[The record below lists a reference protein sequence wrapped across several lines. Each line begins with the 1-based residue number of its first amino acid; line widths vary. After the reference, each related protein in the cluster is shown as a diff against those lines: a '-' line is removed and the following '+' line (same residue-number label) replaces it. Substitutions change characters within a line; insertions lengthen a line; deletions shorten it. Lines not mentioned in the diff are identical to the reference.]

1 MRLSKK
7 IAAVALAAVMS
18 VSLLTACGGT
28 DAPSSSNPGSSSS
41 SSSSSSSG
49 SSSSGSASDSSSSSS
64 SSGSS
69 SNSGTED
76 KEENVAYKN
85 SRTGRFYQKLGTS
98 YTLGAKLDITVN
110 DERGTADMLADILTV
125 TNGGRSYQQT
135 TIQSKGDAESQTQT
149 MLVDKT
155 KQKIW
160 YLIPMEDETTKEQGK
175 LGYCRSA
182 TISGTSTGGDV
193 LDNVMP
199 NEGLKFKQETK
210 GNYYI
215 ESQSFAVL
223 TDEGL
228 AEYAIAYYFEGNDSA
243 PKYVDVKTSLSSKES
258 ITMRMT
264 FTRIES
270 KADAKYLDF
279 ETILN
284 RYIDITDKIQTTV
297 QAHEP
302 SIASLILG

>member
-18 VSLLTACGGT
+18 VSVLTACGGT
-28 DAPSSSNPGSSSS
+28 DAPSSSRPSSSSSSSSSGADS

-49 SSSSGSASDSSSSSS
+49 SSSDSSSSSS
-64 SSGSS
+64 GSGSS

-85 SRTGRFYQKLGTS
+85 SRTARFYQKLGTS
-98 YTLGAKLDITVN
+98 YTLGAKLDVTVN
-110 DERGTADMLADILTV
+110 DERGTADVLIV
-125 TNGGRSYQQT
+125 TNGSRIYQRA
-135 TIQSKGDAESQTQT
+135 TIQSNDGTESQT

-160 YLIPMEDETTKEQGK
+160 TLIPMEDENTKEQGK
-175 LGYCRSA
+175 LGYCSSA

-193 LDNVMP
+193 LGNVMP
-199 NEGLKFKQETK
+199 NESLKFKQETK

-243 PKYVDVKTSLSSKES
+243 PKYVDEKASIGGKEI
-258 ITMRMT
+258 ITLRMT

-284 RYIDITDKIQTTV
+284 QYIDITDKIPSTV